1 MSVPWAVAAIVAG
14 AWLFAALFQ
23 LGDIVTAFLDSRT
36 ARDRDIPGRIARER
50 TNQLFWIIPIAAL
63 ISLVIG
69 VGVDHAG
76 RLFFDAQNPAIGSL
90 FLLGVA
96 VLVVGMGGL
105 TLVAVAATDRGSYA
119 ALRRELRDL
128 EGEKLPAAR
137 VAEFRARLAKAD
149 ERTRSRMRPT
159 RLLLSTSSILRLTPI
174 VVGLFVLVAVWVAVA
189 LVPNDQ
195 TASLV
200 FVAALAPVLSAVF
213 AVLGIR
219 FSLLSDIAWRRVY
232 GRQRADIIGL
242 LEGLERTSRKGV
254 AGLGDRVAR
263 ALQILREQQ
272 PQ

>member
-1 MSVPWAVAAIVAG
+1 
-14 AWLFAALFQ
+14 
-23 LGDIVTAFLDSRT
+23 
-36 ARDRDIPGRIARER
+36 
-50 TNQLFWIIPIAAL
+50 
-63 ISLVIG
+63 
-69 VGVDHAG
+69 
-76 RLFFDAQNPAIGSL
+76 
-90 FLLGVA
+90 
-96 VLVVGMGGL
+96 
-105 TLVAVAATDRGSYA
+105 
-119 ALRRELRDL
+119 
-128 EGEKLPAAR
+128 
-137 VAEFRARLAKAD
+137 
-149 ERTRSRMRPT
+149 MRPT